1 MATPITVQDRESESP
16 DHHRNQNGTIHEQGQ
31 QIPDGDRLGEAG
43 YKALRSE
50 RQARKAAESELRD
63 VGARVAELEQR
74 IERITAE
81 HGRLLA
87 EVRLRLAPVD
97 VLSNEVATLHERV
110 EELMRIEP

>member
-1 MATPITVQDRESESP
+1 MNRPVTAQDRQFQKPHQHKGEIVA
-16 DHHRNQNGTIHEQGQ
+16 IHERQ
-31 QIPDGDRLGEAG
+31 QPNPDGDRLGEAG

-50 RQARKAAESELRD
+50 RQARKAAERELRD